1 MTVKEVI
8 EMLQDYNPEALLV
21 ISNGEGMYEP
31 EDISGNNHV
40 AYWDDTIHSIP
51 KVSISVAKVIVLE

>member
-1 MTVKEVI
+1 MTVEELI
-8 EMLQDYNPEALLV
+8 EKLKDCNPKAVLV

-31 EDISGNNHV
+31 EDISGNNHEN
-40 AYWDDTIHSIP
+40 YWNETIFTIP

>member
-8 EMLQDYNPEALLV
+8 EILQQCNPEALLI

-31 EDISGNNHV
+31 EDVSGNNHV
-40 AYWDDTIHSIP
+40 AYWDETSSSIP

>member
-8 EMLQDYNPEALLV
+8 EMLQDCNPEALLV

-40 AYWDDTIHSIP
+40 AYWDDIIPSIP
-51 KVSISVAKVIVLE
+51 KVSISVTKVIVLE

>member
-8 EMLQDYNPEALLV
+8 EMLQQCNPEAVLV

-31 EDISGNNHV
+31 EGVSGNNHV
-40 AYWDDTIHSIP
+40 DYWDETIFTIP

>member
-8 EMLQDYNPEALLV
+8 EMLQQCNPEALLI

-31 EDISGNNHV
+31 EDIHGNNHID
-40 AYWDDTIHSIP
+40 YWNETIFTVP

>member
-8 EMLQDYNPEALLV
+8 ELLQQCNPEAVLI

-31 EDISGNNHV
+31 EDISGNNHED
-40 AYWDDTIHSIP
+40 YWNETIFTIP
-51 KVSISVAKVIVLE
+51 KVPVNVAKVIVLE

>member
-8 EMLQDYNPEALLV
+8 EMLQNCNPEALLV

-40 AYWDDTIHSIP
+40 AYWDDTIPSIP